1 MFGVGS
7 KSASNIWSGTLLL
20 TGCWT
25 GNNSMLVE
33 VALLSLSLSPMN
45 LAEEMGNS
53 SLAVNNHAALSLSL
67 SRGRAQKL
75 FLSTKRILGCGWR
88 LFRDDSACNNMR
100 GDLKWICNF
109 ISAFRDC
116 HQFEFCFN
124 LEYAINF
131 DYVSFFGDNA
141 AAHNK
146 GRNERNVG
154 WYSMWQSNNN
164 TEVGSFFTC
173 FPLPR
178 RLTSLETDII
188 ASGKER

>member
-1 MFGVGS
+1 MLYLVQNP
-7 KSASNIWSGTLLL
+7 KLYIVLRAVRTL
-20 TGCWT
+20 
-25 GNNSMLVE
+25 
-33 VALLSLSLSPMN
+33 
-45 LAEEMGNS
+45 
-53 SLAVNNHAALSLSL
+53 
-67 SRGRAQKL
+67 
-75 FLSTKRILGCGWR
+75 
-88 LFRDDSACNNMR
+88 
-100 GDLKWICNF
+100 DLKWICDF
-109 ISAFRDC
+109 ISAFRGC

-154 WYSMWQSNNN
+154 WYSMWQSNN

-188 ASGKER
+188 ASGKEMQSEDERRHRLGYIVGAHFYFMSPSFISMWWEAVKTMHFSAGLAVE